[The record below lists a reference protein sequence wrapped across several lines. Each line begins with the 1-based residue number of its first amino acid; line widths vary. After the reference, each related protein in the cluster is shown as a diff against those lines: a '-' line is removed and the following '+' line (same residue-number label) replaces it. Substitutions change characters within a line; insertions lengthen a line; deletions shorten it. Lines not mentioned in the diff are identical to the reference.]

1 MRFVPFSAVIRR
13 SFLPGARSRVPGAWA
28 AAFVLAAGCG
38 DGPGPSS
45 DRAAATP
52 HSSPRATV
60 SLSPAI
66 SATLADLGV
75 GDAVVGR
82 TPWCWAVPDG
92 VPAVG
97 SLLEIDY
104 ERLIATSPVAVLVQ
118 PGIGGVDPELERLAA
133 SRGWRLGAWRL
144 ERLGDVIAMLEGLR
158 ELPPVAGDDRAI
170 ARLESRRREISDLL
184 AGEPPADAPRVLL
197 LVSAEPPTAAAG
209 ETFLD
214 ELLRAAGGRNAL
226 ESRRGYIGLSLEEI
240 VALAPDATVVLRDEP
255 AGGTVSVPAEL
266 LDATRG
272 KAMAI
277 ACREAFSPSSLAPV
291 AAEAIRAGLHRSR
304 ESESP

>member
-38 DGPGPSS
+38 DGPGSSS

-118 PGIGGVDPELERLAA
+118 PGIGGVDP
-133 SRGWRLGAWRL
+133 

-291 AAEAIRAGLHRSR
+291 AAEAIRAGLHRPR